1 MKMIFVVFVIS
12 ENGKHFAKA
21 DTIRT
26 GENLLCHIRRYNC
39 EVVHLCESR
48 KEAEQIAIEWN
59 NTYKENGTYLYD

>member
-12 ENGKHFAKA
+12 ENGKRFAMA

-26 GENLLCHIRRYNC
+26 GENLLSHIRKYNC

-48 KEAEQIAIEWN
+48 KQAEQLAIEWN
-59 NTYKENGTYLYD
+59 KTYKTNGTSLYT